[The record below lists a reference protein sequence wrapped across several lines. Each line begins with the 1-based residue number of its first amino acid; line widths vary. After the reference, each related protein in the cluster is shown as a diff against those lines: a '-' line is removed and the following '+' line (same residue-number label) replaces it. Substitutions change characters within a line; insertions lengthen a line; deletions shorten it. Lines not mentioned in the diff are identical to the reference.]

1 MNGVIEDS
9 RFSTMRVATR
19 SRVCGLSGAS
29 RSARVCVL
37 CAVHV
42 EKRMAQEKLLCG
54 RQARSGAALP
64 PKGEGMPPYR
74 GLYRVPRCPLLPAWI
89 CLDSRARP
97 PVSREARRRKGCPAH
112 GGLVHRD
119 ERDNEPSRPPPSS
132 EEPLVGYIRRS
143 DSLVIH
149 IASRGALTSQIAS
162 GMHQRLNNA

>member
-64 PKGEGMPPYR
+64 PKGEGMPPYW
-74 GLYRVPRCPLLPAWI
+74 GLYRVPRCPLLPAWT
-89 CLDSRARP
+89 LAP
-97 PVSREARRRKGCPAH
+97 APVPREARRRKGCPAH
-112 GGLVHRD
+112 GGLRLVYRD
-119 ERDNEPSRPPPSS
+119 ERDNEPSRPPPPARSHSS
-132 EEPLVGYIRRS
+132 GIRGS
-143 DSLVIH
+143 DNIH
-149 IASRGALTSQIAS
+149 IGHCVEGRADVAKIACS